1 MPPKVALQS
10 GQTAFAGNDYL
21 GLSTDPRLTQALS
34 DAAKRYGISS
44 TSSRWAL
51 GWTEV
56 HAQLEHDLAQF
67 FGVGDACIIGATYMG
82 GAIYYD
88 VLRATHDT
96 VYCDEHV
103 HSNQYLGMKAAGFTI
118 HKFQHL
124 DPADLREKLHSHR
137 GPPPLVATDG
147 VYGIS
152 GEVAPLAEIYAAARS
167 AGAELFIDDAHGVFA
182 LGANGRGAAESCGL
196 TPGDATI
203 LGSMSKALGCNGGF
217 LLGSAERV
225 EAYRRSTHISGASQ
239 PTPPIAAASVRAV
252 EIVRGEPVLRER
264 MWSNAA
270 IMRAAAVE
278 NGMSVVS
285 DASPIVALVLKDE
298 YEAAKLAD
306 HLKHFG
312 LVAPYFKYPS
322 EPRQNLLRCAG
333 RACYSNDILDRFAG
347 ALKSRPRSK

>member
-21 GLSTDPRLTQALS
+21 GLSTDPRLIQALS

-56 HAQLEHDLAQF
+56 HAQLEHDLAAF
-67 FGVGDACIIGATYMG
+67 FGAGDACIIGATYMG
-82 GAIYYD
+82 GAIYYE
-88 VLRATHDT
+88 VLRKTHDT
-96 VYCDEHV
+96 VYCDEQV

-118 HKFQHL
+118 HTFKHL
-124 DPADLREKLHSHR
+124 DPTSLRSKLQAHTGR
-137 GPPPLVATDG
+137 PPLVATDG

-152 GEVAPLAEIYAAARS
+152 GEVAPLAELSTVARS
-167 AGAELFIDDAHGVFA
+167 FNAELFIDDAHGVFA
-182 LGANGRGAAESCGL
+182 LGAGGRGAAEAAGL
-196 TPGDATI
+196 KPDDATI

-217 LLGSAERV
+217 LLGKAERV
-225 EAYRRSTHISGASQ
+225 ELYRRSTHVSGASQ
-239 PTPPIAAASVRAV
+239 PTAPIAAACVCAI
-252 EIVRGEPVLRER
+252 EIVRSEPGLRER
-264 MWSNAA
+264 MWANAA
-270 IMRAAAVE
+270 RMRTAAAE
-278 NGMSVVS
+278 SGMSVVS
-285 DASPIVALVLKDE
+285 DASPIVALELKDE
-298 YEAAKLAD
+298 FEAAALAD
-306 HLKHFG
+306 HLRTVG

-333 RACYSNDILDRFAG
+333 RACYSNDILNRFAG